1 LNRRDLVLKGPEHAI
16 KLKERRMKRLLLILP
31 LAIILC
37 FMLGCKDKE
46 VLAELEMLKAQIEL
60 EEQNIALA
68 KRYIEAINTGNF
80 EAFKDFFSS
89 DYAIYSPS
97 GYPDPTSREKL
108 IENYKGVREAFSE
121 FIWKIEDIIA
131 AGDKV
136 ICRIMVNGT
145 TKSGLP
151 GLPETETEVK
161 LSLITIMRMDN
172 GKVVEEW
179 QEDDQLG
186 FARQM
191 GMELKP
197 KEE

>member
-1 LNRRDLVLKGPEHAI
+1 MKKLHLVLT
-16 KLKERRMKRLLLILP
+16 
-31 LAIILC
+31 LAILLSFALSC
-37 FMLGCKDKE
+37 QDQE
-46 VLAELEMLKAQIEL
+46 TQAELEMLKAQIEV

-68 KRYIEAINTGNF
+68 KRYIEALNAGDF
-80 EAFKDFFSS
+80 EAFKEFLSP

-97 GYPDPTSREKL
+97 GYPEPTSREKL
-108 IENYKGVREAFSE
+108 IENYRGVREAFSE
-121 FIWKIEDIIA
+121 FVWKIEDIMA

-136 ICRIMVNGT
+136 VCRIMADCTYKGGI
-145 TKSGLP
+145 S
-151 GLPETETEVK
+151 GLPETEKEIRF
-161 LSLITIMRMDN
+161 SLITIMRMEN
-172 GKVVEEW
+172 GKVLEEW